1 MRYHSN
7 PNMNPPTR
15 QKLKHHRAL
24 WRKHLR
30 ILLRFLLRLLFLRE
44 ARAWVVH
51 RSAGG
56 FAIASLHDAARGMRR
71 RTELVGLGERVLT
84 VILVLRQARERGGE
98 GAAVGWDCS
107 LSSEGVEGSCGGGT
121 SGEEELGD
129 CDWHGSE
136 HCTWDCCSLLWMDLY
151 GCPLPFCT
159 AL

>member
-1 MRYHSN
+1 
-7 PNMNPPTR
+7 MNPPTR
-15 QKLKHHRAL
+15 QKLKHHRTL

-30 ILLRFLLRLLFLRE
+30 ILPRFLLRLFFLRE
-44 ARAWVVH
+44 ARAGVVH

-121 SGEEELGD
+121 SGEE
-129 CDWHGSE
+129 
-136 HCTWDCCSLLWMDLY
+136 
-151 GCPLPFCT
+151 
-159 AL
+159 

>member
-51 RSAGG
+51 RSAGD
-56 FAIASLHDAARGMRR
+56 FAIASLHDTARGMRR
-71 RTELVGLGERVLT
+71 RTELVGLGEGVP
-84 VILVLRQARERGGE
+84 VVLVLRQAR
-98 GAAVGWDCS
+98 
-107 LSSEGVEGSCGGGT
+107 
-121 SGEEELGD
+121 
-129 CDWHGSE
+129 
-136 HCTWDCCSLLWMDLY
+136 
-151 GCPLPFCT
+151 
-159 AL
+159 